1 MKKFLIIRWSGMGD
15 IIMTLPAIQW
25 LKNRFPESHICYLTD
40 SAFAK
45 IPELSGLV
53 DEVFPIDRRGFKK
66 LSSLR
71 PAAWGV
77 FKTLIALRFRAFDMA
92 FDLQGFGETA
102 ILARLSGTDQRVGRI
117 KGSPLRRRIYNI
129 PITGDWEKEHRTT
142 YFVRAVANA
151 FGKTPPTG
159 ESFPTLNP
167 PKKKTPQTNSQTP
180 GLIGLNIGASTE
192 SRRWSEENFLQ
203 LAQML
208 SEKGH
213 GIRIFAGP
221 EEKSL
226 RPIFQRACSENDWDL
241 SCHAD
246 FDDFIADLCDCQLLV
261 SNDTGPGHLAAAFGL
276 PVVTLFSTGT
286 PENVAP
292 MAEKYAWFREEE
304 DINRIRVDDVAQAC
318 FDLLNL
324 GLLNFLFIE

>member
-25 LKNRFPESHICYLTD
+25 LKDRFPESHVCYLTD
-40 SAFAK
+40 SSFAK

-129 PITGDWEKEHRTT
+129 PITGDWEKEHRVD
-142 YFVRAVANA
+142 YFIRAVAGA
-151 FGKTPPTG
+151 FNEDPPAGRSFPRLDPPT
-159 ESFPTLNP
+159 
-167 PKKKTPQTNSQTP
+167 PKKQGPRPS

-192 SRRWSEENFLQ
+192 SRRWSEDHFLR
-203 LAQML
+203 LAQAL
-208 SEKGH
+208 SENGL

-226 RPIFQRACSENDWDL
+226 IPTFQQACSENGWDL

-246 FDDFIADLCDCQLLV
+246 FDDFIRDLCECRLLV

-292 MAEKYAWFREEE
+292 MTEKFAWFREKE
-304 DINRIRVDDVAQAC
+304 DINRIAVDDVAKAC
-318 FDLLNL
+318 LELVDAT
-324 GLLNFLFIE
+324 